1 MAQMRVK
8 ASVYRGGTSRG
19 VFFHSDDLP
28 KEKEEQHRIFLN
40 VMDSVNNNQINGL
53 GSGTSHTSKVV
64 VMSPPTVESAHM
76 NYTFYQIGIEHDHVD
91 AHGTCGNLMGAVGAY
106 VVDEGY
112 VDIPEGATSVEVRV
126 FNTNI
131 NRVIAMTVPV
141 EDGEYA
147 VVGDYDMAGVK
158 QKGGRI
164 EVKMMHPG
172 GSKLGA
178 TMPLGPV
185 HSLQVGNE
193 TYEVSVVDIV
203 NPFVYVRAKDL
214 GLTTER
220 LLSDLREDRPLI
232 EKLEQIRLAASI
244 ASGLTKTME
253 EALDSQTI
261 PKIALVHEP
270 ITYTNSKGDVTN
282 ALDIIIYSKM
292 VSMQKIHRTYAG
304 SGLYN
309 LSAAAS
315 LKGTI
320 VEQLARPIEG
330 ELIPIGH
337 PEGKAEVR
345 LQMNASRDDVVYV
358 GLDRTARRIMKGEVY
373 VPNYS

>member
-64 VMSPPTVESAHM
+64 VMSPPTVESVHM
-76 NYTFYQIGIEHDHVD
+76 DYTFYQIGFEHGHVD

-141 EDGEYA
+141 ENGEYA

-172 GSKLGA
+172 GSKLGS

-220 LLSDLREDRPLI
+220 L
-232 EKLEQIRLAASI
+232 
-244 ASGLTKTME
+244 
-253 EALDSQTI
+253 
-261 PKIALVHEP
+261 
-270 ITYTNSKGDVTN
+270 
-282 ALDIIIYSKM
+282 
-292 VSMQKIHRTYAG
+292 
-304 SGLYN
+304 
-309 LSAAAS
+309 
-315 LKGTI
+315 
-320 VEQLARPIEG
+320 
-330 ELIPIGH
+330 
-337 PEGKAEVR
+337 
-345 LQMNASRDDVVYV
+345 
-358 GLDRTARRIMKGEVY
+358 
-373 VPNYS
+373 